1 MFWNEKL
8 HKVIPF
14 YSHYASPKASPFT
27 ETYSLKNCFFTSTL
41 NFTIETTRYSVANIM
56 SISSQPIVIIV
67 GTNRPNSMS
76 RKIAEYYQNLLSKL
90 NAPSLILDLVNLP
103 HDFTVSAMYENS
115 GKNEGFNG
123 LRALLEKTDKFVFIV
138 PEYNGSYPGVLKA
151 FIDGLPYPNS
161 FTNKK
166 AALVGL
172 SSNTQGATI
181 AMSHL
186 NDVFSYL
193 GMNTLAL
200 RVKLAQIRNHYTEGV
215 ITNALYNELL
225 EMQAEQILRF

>member
-1 MFWNEKL
+1 MRAVPE
-8 HKVIPF
+8 
-14 YSHYASPKASPFT
+14 
-27 ETYSLKNCFFTSTL
+27 
-41 NFTIETTRYSVANIM
+41 
-56 SISSQPIVIIV
+56 SIKMTDPNAPIVIIV

-76 RKIAEYYQNLLSKL
+76 RKIADFYQGIL
-90 NAPSLILDLVNLP
+90 NQLHAPSVILDLVNLP

-115 GKNEGFNG
+115 GKNEGFNS
-123 LRALLEKTDKFVFIV
+123 LRSLLEQTDKFVFIV

-172 SSNTQGATI
+172 SSNMQGAAI
-181 AMSHL
+181 ALSHL

-200 RVKLAQIRNHYTEGV
+200 RVKLSQIKNHYSENTVSNG
-215 ITNALYNELL
+215 LYRELM
-225 EMQAEQILRF
+225 EIQAAQMIRF

>member
-1 MFWNEKL
+1 M
-8 HKVIPF
+8 
-14 YSHYASPKASPFT
+14 
-27 ETYSLKNCFFTSTL
+27 
-41 NFTIETTRYSVANIM
+41 TTPIN
-56 SISSQPIVIIV
+56 PIVIIV

-76 RKIAEYYQNLLSKL
+76 RKIAEYYQNILAQR
-90 NAPSLILDLVNLP
+90 NTESLILDLVELP
-103 HDFTVSAMYENS
+103 HDFTVSALYENT
-115 GKNEGFNG
+115 GKNDQFNS
-123 LRALLEKTDKFVFIV
+123 LKALLETTDKFIFIV

-161 FTNKK
+161 FSNKK

-172 SSNTQGATI
+172 SSNMQGAAI

-200 RVKLAQIRNHYTEGV
+200 RVKLAQIRSHYSDQV
-215 ITNALYNELL
+215 ISNALYKELI
-225 EMQAEQILRF
+225 EIQAEQMIRF

>member
-1 MFWNEKL
+1 M
-8 HKVIPF
+8 
-14 YSHYASPKASPFT
+14 
-27 ETYSLKNCFFTSTL
+27 
-41 NFTIETTRYSVANIM
+41 TTPIN
-56 SISSQPIVIIV
+56 PIVIIV

-76 RKIAEYYQNLLSKL
+76 RKIAEYYQNILAQR
-90 NAPSLILDLVNLP
+90 NAESLILDLVELP
-103 HDFTVSAMYENS
+103 HDFTVSALYENT
-115 GKNEGFNG
+115 GKNDQFNG
-123 LRALLEKTDKFVFIV
+123 LKALLETTDKFVFIV

-161 FTNKK
+161 FANKK

-172 SSNTQGATI
+172 SSNMQGATI

-200 RVKLAQIRNHYTEGV
+200 RVKLAQIRSHYNDQV
-215 ITNALYNELL
+215 ISNALYKELI
-225 EMQAEQILRF
+225 EIQAEQIIRF